1 MTFLLPSGIKGLSIK
16 LVFFQKPHKTF
27 KTNSISSLY
36 LVRAFILEHF
46 ASITF
51 FILRTWSLL
60 FRNSEVK
67 VCFHCK
73 PMMIQ
78 VKMNKGYSFTIICS
92 SSILRYYA
100 YNNSRYYET
109 AHLSNFGI
117 NFHVTLNVKI
127 LDVFIFVRH
136 KIENSISRKCT

>member
-1 MTFLLPSGIKGLSIK
+1 
-16 LVFFQKPHKTF
+16 
-27 KTNSISSLY
+27 
-36 LVRAFILEHF
+36 
-46 ASITF
+46 
-51 FILRTWSLL
+51 
-60 FRNSEVK
+60 
-67 VCFHCK
+67 
-73 PMMIQ
+73 
-78 VKMNKGYSFTIICS
+78 MNKGCSFTIICS

-136 KIENSISRKCT
+136 KIENSIQESVLDFENSAKILENISSVNL